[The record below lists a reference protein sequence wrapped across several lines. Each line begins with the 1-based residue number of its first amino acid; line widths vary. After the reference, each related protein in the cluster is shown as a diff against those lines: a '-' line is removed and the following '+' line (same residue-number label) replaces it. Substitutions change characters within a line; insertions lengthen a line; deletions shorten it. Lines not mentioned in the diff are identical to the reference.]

1 MRVLTIIHQDDA
13 GPGVFA
19 EVPGAELV
27 PWKADR
33 EPPPAVDDV
42 DAALVL
48 GAAAHVNDS
57 EAYPW
62 MAEDVRVVG
71 HLLAR
76 GVPTLGVC
84 LGAQLVAAAAGGT
97 VERAAEP
104 EIGWYE
110 VALEEAAA
118 DDPLIG
124 PLPQRFE
131 SFQWHSYVA
140 APPAGAEALA
150 RSAHCLQAFRLADAP
165 AWGIQ
170 FHAEVSAT
178 DAALWLTDYD
188 HDPDAVAMGL
198 DPDALQAENDRRMP
212 GWNEL
217 GRQLFARFLTAA
229 GGGRRPAGT
238 PTTSRPQPGNGS
250 GARTPRR

>member
-33 EPPPAVDDV
+33 EPAPAVDGV

-48 GAAAHVNDS
+48 GAAANVEDTQGN
-57 EAYPW
+57 PW
-62 MAEDVRVVG
+62 MAEDLRVVAE
-71 HLLAR
+71 LLER
-76 GVPTLGVC
+76 RVPTLGVC
-84 LGAQLVAAAAGGT
+84 LGAQLVAKAAGGA
-97 VERAAEP
+97 VKRASEP

-110 VALEEAAA
+110 VALEAAA
-118 DDPLIG
+118 GDDPLMG
-124 PLPQRFE
+124 ALPQRFE
-131 SFQWHSYVA
+131 TFQWHSYVA
-140 APPAGAEALA
+140 APPAGSVTLA
-150 RSAHCLQAFRLADAP
+150 RSEHCLQAFRLDGAP

-170 FHAEVSAT
+170 FHAEV
-178 DAALWLTDYD
+178 AAAEARSWTWHYD

-198 DPDALQAENDRRMP
+198 DAEALRAENDRRMA

-217 GRQLFARFLTAA
+217 GRGLFSRFLAH
-229 GGGRRPAGT
+229 
-238 PTTSRPQPGNGS
+238 SRQR
-250 GARTPRR
+250 A

>member
-1 MRVLTIIHQDDA
+1 MAMRVLTIIHQDDA

-19 EVPGAELV
+19 EVSGAELV

-33 EPPPAVDDV
+33 EPAPALDGV

-48 GAAAHVNDS
+48 GAAANVEDT
-57 EAYPW
+57 EANPW
-62 MAEDVRVVG
+62 MAEDIRVVAE
-71 HLLAR
+71 LLSR

-84 LGAQLVAAAAGGT
+84 LGAQLMAKAAGGS
-97 VERAAEP
+97 VERAPQP

-110 VALEEAAA
+110 VALEEAAV

-124 PLPQRFE
+124 ALPQRFE

-140 APPAGAEALA
+140 VPPRGHEVLA
-150 RSAHCLQAFRLADAP
+150 RSAHCLQAFRLTDAP

-170 FHAEVSAT
+170 FHAEVSAA
-178 DAALWLTDYD
+178 DAAYWAQHYSS
-188 HDPDAVAMGL
+188 DPDAVAMGL
-198 DPDALQAENDRRMP
+198 DPVALQAENERRMP

-217 GRQLFARFLTAA
+217 GRELFGRFLAH
-229 GGGRRPAGT
+229 
-238 PTTSRPQPGNGS
+238 SRQR
-250 GARTPRR
+250 A

>member
-33 EPPPAVDDV
+33 EPAPVVAGV

-48 GAAAHVNDS
+48 GAAANVEET
-57 EAYPW
+57 EANPW
-62 MAEDVRVVG
+62 MAEDLRVVG
-71 HLLAR
+71 ELLDR

-84 LGAQLVAAAAGGT
+84 LGAQLVAKAAGGS
-97 VERAAEP
+97 VERAAVP

-118 DDPLIG
+118 TDPLMG
-124 PLPQRFE
+124 DLPQRFQT
-131 SFQWHSYVA
+131 FQWHSYVA
-140 APPAGAEALA
+140 APPAGTEVLA
-150 RSAHCLQAFRLADAP
+150 RSAHCLQAFRLAGAP

-170 FHAEVSAT
+170 FHAEVTAEG
-178 DAALWLTDYD
+178 AARWTQEYD

-198 DPDALQAENDRRMP
+198 DPTALTAEIRDKMP
-212 GWNEL
+212 GWNQL
-217 GRQLFARFLTAA
+217 GRDLFARFLAVGA
-229 GGGRRPAGT
+229 LPPGRP
-238 PTTSRPQPGNGS
+238 P
-250 GARTPRR
+250 RTPA